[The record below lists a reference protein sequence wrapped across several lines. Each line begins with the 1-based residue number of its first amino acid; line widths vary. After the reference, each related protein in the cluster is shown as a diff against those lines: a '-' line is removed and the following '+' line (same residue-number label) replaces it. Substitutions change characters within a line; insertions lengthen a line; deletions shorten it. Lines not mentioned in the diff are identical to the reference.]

1 MKYRKEM
8 KMLYK
13 RILKFAKKEGYSV
26 RKIERICNFSNGT
39 IRAWGIN
46 NNAPARKLKQVAD
59 LLGVTVDELLKD

>member
-1 MKYRKEM
+1 
-8 KMLYK
+8 MLYK
-13 RILKFAKKEGYSV
+13 QIFNLAKKQGYSI

-39 IRAWGIN
+39 IRQWRIN

>member
-1 MKYRKEM
+1 
-8 KMLYK
+8 MLYK
-13 RILKFAKKEGYSV
+13 RIATIAKKQGYSI

-59 LLGVTVDELLKD
+59 LLNVTVDDLLKG

>member
-1 MKYRKEM
+1 
-8 KMLYK
+8 MLYK
-13 RILKFAKKEGYSV
+13 RIATIAKKQGYSI

-59 LLGVTVDELLKD
+59 LLNVTIDDLLKD

>member
-1 MKYRKEM
+1 
-8 KMLYK
+8 MLYK
-13 RILKFAKKEGYSV
+13 RIATIVKKQGYSI

-59 LLGVTVDELLKD
+59 LLNVTVDDLLKD

>member
-1 MKYRKEM
+1 
-8 KMLYK
+8 MLYK
-13 RILKFAKKEGYSV
+13 RIATIAKKQDYSI

-59 LLGVTVDELLKD
+59 LLNVTVDDLLKD

>member
-1 MKYRKEM
+1 
-8 KMLYK
+8 MLYK
-13 RILKFAKKEGYSV
+13 KISNIAKKQGYSI

-59 LLGVTVDELLKD
+59 LLNVTVDDLLKD

>member
-1 MKYRKEM
+1 
-8 KMLYK
+8 MLYK
-13 RILKFAKKEGYSV
+13 RIATIAKKQGYSI

-59 LLGVTVDELLKD
+59 LLNVTVDDLLKD

>member
-1 MKYRKEM
+1 
-8 KMLYK
+8 MLYK
-13 RILKFAKKEGYSV
+13 KISNIAKKQGYSI

-59 LLGVTVDELLKD
+59 LLNVTVDELLKD